1 MIFLYYLPQLL
12 LLCLAVLCDWHW
24 SQSANENTQKLSDF
38 WNDTR
43 DRSGCSINPARPH
56 LHSVNTFQVY
66 LLLFRNIINERE
78 DERLVLCPFMD
89 WSIFQLSCS
98 PFDMNNI
105 IILASQHTAVKCQQ
119 GCLLSPRRTGTHNTP
134 SLLVPDVGVC
144 LQLPY
149 KTLKEGKQV
158 ATGQ

>member
-1 MIFLYYLPQLL
+1 MFGSFMWLALIPICKWEYPEIIWFLK
-12 LLCLAVLCDWHW
+12 WHQRSIW
-24 SQSANENTQKLSDF
+24 LFYQSSLSSSTF
-38 WNDTR
+38 
-43 DRSGCSINPARPH
+43 CH
-56 LHSVNTFQVY
+56 TFQVY

-89 WSIFQLSCS
+89 WSLFHLSCS
-98 PFDMNNI
+98 PFDMNNII

-119 GCLLSPRRTGTHNTP
+119 GCKLSPRRTRTHNTP
-134 SLLVPDVGVC
+134 SLLVPDVDVC